1 VEEGDEEVFGDE
13 LDYEFANIF
22 SHDGVRENH
31 IITT

>member
-1 VEEGDEEVFGDE
+1 MKEEDEEVFGDE
-13 LDYEFANIF
+13 LDDEFANIF